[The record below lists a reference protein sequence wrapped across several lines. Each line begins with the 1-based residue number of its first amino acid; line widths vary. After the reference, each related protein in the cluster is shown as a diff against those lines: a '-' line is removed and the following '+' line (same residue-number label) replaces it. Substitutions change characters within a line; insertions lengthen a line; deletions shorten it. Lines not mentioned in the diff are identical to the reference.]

1 LAAYRHILVSYD
13 VVDDRKRLQLSK
25 FLKGYLERV
34 QKSVFEGVIADRRL
48 EALKRGVEGRIDQSQ
63 DSVRIY
69 HLCERCVSSVE
80 VIGTGVYIEQQDED
94 VLV

>member
-1 LAAYRHILVSYD
+1 VSERHVLVSYD
-13 VVDDRKRLQLSK
+13 VVDNRKRQKLAL

-48 EALKRGVEGRIDQSQ
+48 EALKRGIEKCIDREE
-63 DSVRIY
+63 DTVRIY
-69 HLCERCVSSVE
+69 TLCERCVSSVE
-80 VIGTGVYIEQQDED
+80 IIGTGVFIERQDDD

>member
-1 LAAYRHILVSYD
+1 MAGRHVLVSYD
-13 VVDDRKRLQLSK
+13 VVDNLKRAKLAK

-48 EALKRGVEGRIDQSQ
+48 EALKRGIEKQINRDE

-69 HLCERCVSSVE
+69 SLCERCISSVE
-80 VIGTGVYIEQQDED
+80 IIGTGVFIEPPDED
-94 VLV
+94 ILV

>member
-1 LAAYRHILVSYD
+1 MTFRHLLVSYD
-13 VVDDRKRLQLSK
+13 VVDDRKRLRLAK
-25 FLKGYLERV
+25 FLKGYLDRV

-48 EALKRGVEGRIDQSQ
+48 EAMKRGIERCIDRAE

-69 HLCERCVSSVE
+69 MLCERCVSSIE
-80 VIGTGVYIEQQDED
+80 VIGTGVYIERRDED

>member
-1 LAAYRHILVSYD
+1 MNFRHVLVSYD
-13 VVDDRKRLQLSK
+13 VVNDRKRLQLAK
-25 FLKGYLERV
+25 FLKGHLERV

-48 EALKRGVEGRIDQSQ
+48 EVLKRGIERRINRDE

-69 HLCERCVSSVE
+69 SLCERCVSSVE
-80 VIGTGVYIEQQDED
+80 IVGTGVYIERQDED

>member
-1 LAAYRHILVSYD
+1 MTERHVIVSYD
-13 VVDDRKRLQLSK
+13 VVNDRKRLKLAK

-48 EALKRGVEGRIDQSQ
+48 EALKRGIEKQINRDE
-63 DSVRIY
+63 DTVRIY
-69 HLCERCVSSVE
+69 TLCGRCVSAVE
-80 VIGTGVYIEQQDED
+80 IIGTGVYIERQDED

>member
-1 LAAYRHILVSYD
+1 MTFRHLVVSYD
-13 VVDDRKRLQLSK
+13 VVDDRKRVQVSK

-48 EALKRGVEGRIDQSQ
+48 EPLKRGIEKRIDRSE

-69 HLCERCVSSVE
+69 TLCERCVSGVE
-80 VIGTGVYIEQQDED
+80 IIGTGVYVERGDED
-94 VLV
+94 VVV